1 LRSTAAEFLYNYCQ
15 RIDGTLSWI
24 TIFILKSIHMTLGQ
38 PGDYE
43 DFTPFEQSLFF
54 SKADEVN
61 RIETGILGLLILSEL
76 IIQRKDLMYFLI
88 QY

>member
-1 LRSTAAEFLYNYCQ
+1 
-15 RIDGTLSWI
+15 
-24 TIFILKSIHMTLGQ
+24 MTLGQ